1 MKKVGVIK
9 PLRNTVFPNRDL
21 IQSFTELSRNYL
33 SNMLDNSSLP
43 HNRVVR
49 VSYNDGVVTSNDICL
64 AMMHS
69 CRSFGVV
76 AIIEP
81 ELNYLTYTYSD
92 VVKLTY
98 NRVMSKNLEIE
109 LANPIKSIIV
119 KDYEMIK
126 NIHGSRTEESI
137 KLYIRE
143 LNFKYTNSEGEYFDT
158 RTLYPCFF
166 LVN

>member
-1 MKKVGVIK
+1 
-9 PLRNTVFPNRDL
+9 
-21 IQSFTELSRNYL
+21 
-33 SNMLDNSSLP
+33 MLNNSSLP

-49 VSYNDGVVTSNDICL
+49 VAYNDGVVTSNDICL

-69 CRSFGVV
+69 CRSFGMV
-76 AIIEP
+76 AIVES
-81 ELNYLTYTYSD
+81 ELNYLNNSYSN

-98 NRVMSKNLEIE
+98 NNVMSENLELE

-119 KDYEMIK
+119 KDYEINK
-126 NIHGSRTEESI
+126 DLHGNRTEESI
-137 KLYIRE
+137 KRYIRD
-143 LNFKYTNSEGEYFDT
+143 LNFKYSHHEGEYFDT